1 MKKYTKVSLVLEF
14 LKGNLHLFVISIFS
28 ALAVTGL
35 EMLSPQLIRTTVDSV
50 IGSEPMELPEFLLV
64 LIDSIGGVEYLRSHL
79 WVIAIAIVVIAL
91 LSALFR
97 YTRRFRKFRREQE
110 KARILLL

>member
-14 LKGNLHLFVISIFS
+14 LKGNLYLFIISIFS

-50 IGSEPMELPEFLLV
+50 IGNEPIELPKVFVSLV
-64 LIDSIGGVEYLRSHL
+64 HSIGGVEYLRKHL
-79 WVIAIAIVVIAL
+79 WVIAITIVIIAF
-91 LSALFR
+91 LSALF
-97 YTRRFRKFRREQE
+97 FAK
-110 KARILLL
+110 ILERVFKND